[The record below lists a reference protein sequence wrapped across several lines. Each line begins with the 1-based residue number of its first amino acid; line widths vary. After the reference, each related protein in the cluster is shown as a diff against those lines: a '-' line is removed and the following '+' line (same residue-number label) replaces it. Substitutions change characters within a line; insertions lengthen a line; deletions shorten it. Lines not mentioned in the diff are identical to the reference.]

1 MRWRIVLPAVGL
13 FVFSVVSLHSFHVNA
28 ETQRTPT
35 RYFWWS
41 FIRLN
46 SDPANKHRW
55 DTTWDLADRW
65 VDTGFLEEF
74 FLVSALPAFVLGGF
88 IVGGLGKLG
97 INQVSSFMF
106 VMPILIFAWYYFMG
120 WLFDRWI
127 RKRSQAGRLSP

>member
-1 MRWRIVLPAVGL
+1 
-13 FVFSVVSLHSFHVNA
+13 
-28 ETQRTPT
+28 
-35 RYFWWS
+35 
-41 FIRLN
+41 LN

-65 VDTGFLEEF
+65 VAPGFLEEF
-74 FLVSALPAFVLGGF
+74 FFVSALPAFVLGGF

-106 VMPILIFAWYYFMG
+106 VMPVLIFAWYYFMG

-127 RKRSQAGRLSP
+127 RKRSQVGRLSP